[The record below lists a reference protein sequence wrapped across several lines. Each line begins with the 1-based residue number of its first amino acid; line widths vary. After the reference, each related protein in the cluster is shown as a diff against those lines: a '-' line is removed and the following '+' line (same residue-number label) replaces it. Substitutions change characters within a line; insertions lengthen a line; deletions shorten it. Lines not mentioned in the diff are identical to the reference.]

1 MISERQGAR
10 SEEREVLS
18 PHSSSLSPRLIGID
32 ASRSLRT
39 EPTGTERYSQQIIG
53 HMLAAHSNRLAFRL
67 YAPAIPTAEEI
78 SGDAPP
84 PHDQRAVTVCTLPG
98 NRLWTH
104 RTLAWEISRRPPH
117 LLFVP
122 AHVVPFLPPAL
133 LPPTVVTLHDI
144 GYRYFPRSHTAVQ
157 RLYLELSTRWSAAA
171 ARRIIAVSRQTAND
185 LQRFYGVPEAKIRV
199 IHEAPIPRTPVQR
212 AAANGQDAAP
222 LSVYQRPF
230 ALYVGTIQPRKN
242 LLRLIDAF
250 ARLTQQHQIGWDLVL
265 VGRRGWLSQ
274 EYKRHAAVRGLA
286 GRVHF
291 PGYLPDAA
299 VAALMEKAIF
309 FAFPSLFEGFG
320 LPVLEAQT
328 TGVAVMCAKNSAL
341 PEIAGDAALLVDP
354 HDVDDIAA
362 AMLRLSRDEAL
373 RQELI
378 AKGYENVK
386 RFSWQKAARETL
398 AVLEEAAAK
407 K

>member
-1 MISERQGAR
+1 MR
-10 SEEREVLS
+10 SETEGAGEVLT
-18 PHSSSLSPRLIGID
+18 PHSSSLSPLSVGID
-32 ASRSLRT
+32 ASRSLRA
-39 EPTGTERYSQQIIG
+39 EPTGTEFYSRQIIG
-53 HMLAAHSNRLAFRL
+53 HMLAEPNDRFAFRL
-67 YAPAIPTAEEI
+67 YAPETPTAEAMR
-78 SGDAPP
+78 GAAPP
-84 PHDQRAVTVCTLPG
+84 PHDQRAVTVHTLPG

-104 RTLAWEISRRPPH
+104 RTLAWELCRRPPH
-117 LLFVP
+117 VLFVP
-122 AHVVPFLPPAL
+122 AHVVPFLPSPP

-144 GYRYFPRSHTAVQ
+144 GYRYFPRSHTPLQ

-171 ARRIIAVSRQTAND
+171 AKRIIAVSRHTADD

-199 IHEAPIPRTPVQR
+199 IHEAPAPRTPEPGR
-212 AAANGQDAAP
+212 DAATAP
-222 LSVYQRPF
+222 VYQRPF

-250 ARLTQQHQIGWDLVL
+250 AQLAQQRHVNWDLVL
-265 VGRRGWLSQ
+265 VGRWGWLSE
-274 EYKRHAAVRGLA
+274 EYEKHVAASGLT

-299 VAALMEKAIF
+299 VAALMEKALF

-354 HDVDDIAA
+354 EDVDDIAA

-386 RFSWQKAARETL
+386 RFSWEKAARETL
-398 AVLEEAAAK
+398 AVLEEAATK
-407 K
+407 R

>member
-1 MISERQGAR
+1 MRSETQGA
-10 SEEREVLS
+10 EETLS
-18 PHSSSLSPRLIGID
+18 THSSSLSPLTIGID

-39 EPTGTERYSQQIIG
+39 EPTGTEFYSRQIIG
-53 HMLAAHSNRLAFRL
+53 HMLAEPSESHAFRL
-67 YAPAIPTAEEI
+67 YVPQEPTAEALR
-78 SGDAPP
+78 GAAPP
-84 PHDQRAVTVCTLPG
+84 PHDDRAVTVRTLPG

-104 RTLAWEISRRPPH
+104 RTLAWELCRRPPDV
-117 LLFVP
+117 LFVP
-122 AHVVPFLPPAL
+122 AHVVPFLPRPL
-133 LPPTVVTLHDI
+133 LPHTVVTLHDI
-144 GYRYFPRSHTAVQ
+144 GYRYFPNSHTAMQ

-171 ARRIIAVSRQTAND
+171 ARRIIAVSRHTADD
-185 LQRFYGVPEAKIRV
+185 LQHFYRVPEAKIRV
-199 IHEAPIPRTPVQR
+199 IHEAPIPRATVQR
-212 AAANGQDAAP
+212 SVEPTQNAATAP
-222 LSVYQRPF
+222 VYQRPF

-250 ARLTQQHQIGWDLVL
+250 ARLTQQRQIGWDLVL

-274 EYKRHAAVRGLA
+274 EYERHAAARGLA

-299 VAALMEKAIF
+299 VAALMEKALF

-354 HDVDDIAA
+354 ENVDEIAA
-362 AMLRLSRDEAL
+362 AMLRLSQDENL

-386 RFSWQKAARETL
+386 RFSWEKAARETL

>member
-1 MISERQGAR
+1 MRSETQGA
-10 SEEREVLS
+10 EKTLS
-18 PHSSSLSPRLIGID
+18 PHSSSLSPLHIGID
-32 ASRSLRT
+32 ASRSLRA
-39 EPTGTERYSQQIIG
+39 EPTGTEFYSRQIIG
-53 HMLAAHSNRLAFRL
+53 HMLAEPSDRFAFRL
-67 YAPAIPTAEEI
+67 YTPEMPTAEALR
-78 SGDAPP
+78 GAAPP
-84 PHDQRAVTVCTLPG
+84 PHDRHAVTVRVLPG

-104 RTLAWEISRRPPH
+104 RTLAWELCRRPPDV
-117 LLFVP
+117 LFVP
-122 AHVVPFLPPAL
+122 AHVVPFLPRPL
-133 LPPTVVTLHDI
+133 LPHTVVTLHDL
-144 GYRYFPRSHTAVQ
+144 GYRYFPRSHTALQ

-171 ARRIIAVSRQTAND
+171 AQRIIAVSRHTAAD

-199 IHEAPIPRTPVQR
+199 IHEAPVSRTPEPT
-212 AAANGQDAAP
+212 QDAATAP
-222 LSVYQRPF
+222 VYQRPF

-250 ARLTQQHQIGWDLVL
+250 ARLTQQQEIGWDLVL
-265 VGRRGWLSQ
+265 AGRRGWLSQ
-274 EYKRHAAVRGLA
+274 AYERHAAARGLT

-299 VAALMEKAIF
+299 VAALMEKALF

-354 HDVDDIAA
+354 ENVDEIAA
-362 AMLRLSRDEAL
+362 AMLRLSQDENL

-386 RFSWQKAARETL
+386 RFSWEKAARETL

>member
-1 MISERQGAR
+1 MRSETQGA
-10 SEEREVLS
+10 EETLA
-18 PHSSSLSPRLIGID
+18 PLSSSLSPLHIGID

-39 EPTGTERYSQQIIG
+39 EPTGTEFYSRQIIG
-53 HMLAAHSNRLAFRL
+53 HMLAAPSERVAFRL
-67 YAPAIPTAEEI
+67 YAPAEPTAEAMR
-78 SGDAPP
+78 GAAPP
-84 PHDQRAVTVCTLPG
+84 PHDQRAVTVRTLPG
-98 NRLWTH
+98 KRLWTH
-104 RTLAWEISRRPPH
+104 RTLAWELCRRPPNA
-117 LLFVP
+117 LFVP
-122 AHVVPFLPPAL
+122 AHVVPFLPPPI
-133 LPPTVVTLHDI
+133 LPPTVVTLHDA
-144 GYRYFPRSHTAVQ
+144 GYRYFPRSHTALQ

-171 ARRIIAVSRQTAND
+171 AQRIIAVSRHTAAD

-199 IHEAPIPRTPVQR
+199 VHEAPIPRPPVQHAPEPSR
-212 AAANGQDAAP
+212 DAPTAP
-222 LSVYQRPF
+222 VYQRPF

-250 ARLTQQHQIGWDLVL
+250 ARLIQQRQIGWDLVL
-265 VGRRGWLSQ
+265 AGRRGWLSQ
-274 EYKRHAAVRGLA
+274 EYERHAAARGLS

-299 VAALMEKAIF
+299 VAALMGKALF

-354 HDVDDIAA
+354 EDIDDIAA
-362 AMLRLSRDEAL
+362 AMLRLSQDEAL

-386 RFSWQKAARETL
+386 RFSWEKAARETL
-398 AVLEEAAAK
+398 AVLEEVAAK

>member
-1 MISERQGAR
+1 MRSETQGAG
-10 SEEREVLS
+10 EALS
-18 PHSSSLSPRLIGID
+18 PHSPSLSPLSIGID
-32 ASRSLRT
+32 ASRSLRP
-39 EPTGTERYSQQIIG
+39 EPTGTEFYSRQIIG
-53 HMLAAHSNRLAFRL
+53 HMLAVPSDRFAFRL
-67 YAPAIPTAEEI
+67 YAPEEPTAAAMR
-78 SGDAPP
+78 GDAPP
-84 PHDQRAVTVCTLPG
+84 PHDQRAVTVRTLPG

-144 GYRYFPRSHTAVQ
+144 GYRYFPRAHTALQ

-171 ARRIIAVSRQTAND
+171 AQQIIAVSRQTADD

-212 AAANGQDAAP
+212 AANGQDAAP

-230 ALYVGTIQPRKN
+230 VLYVGTIQPRKN

-265 VGRRGWLSQ
+265 VGRRGRLSQ
-274 EYKRHAAVRGLA
+274 EYERHAATRGLS

-291 PGYLPDAA
+291 PGYLPDTA
-299 VAALMEKAIF
+299 VAALMEKALF

-328 TGVAVMCAKNSAL
+328 TGVPVMCAKNSAL

-354 HDVDDIAA
+354 EDVDDIAA
-362 AMLRLSRDEAL
+362 AMLRLSQDEAL

-378 AKGYENVK
+378 AKGYQNVK
-386 RFSWQKAARETL
+386 RFSWEKAARETL

>member
-53 HMLAAHSNRLAFRL
+53 HMLAAHSDRLAFRL

-84 PHDQRAVTVCTLPG
+84 PHDQRAVTVRALPG

-144 GYRYFPRSHTAVQ
+144 GYRYFPRSHTALQ

-354 HDVDDIAA
+354 NDVDDIAA

-398 AVLEEAAAK
+398 AVLEEAAARK
-407 K
+407 

>member
-1 MISERQGAR
+1 MRSETQGA
-10 SEEREVLS
+10 EETLS
-18 PHSSSLSPRLIGID
+18 PHSSSLSPLTIGID

-39 EPTGTERYSQQIIG
+39 EPTGTEFYSRQIIG
-53 HMLAAHSNRLAFRL
+53 HMLAAPSDHHAFRL
-67 YAPAIPTAEEI
+67 YAPQEPTAEALR
-78 SGDAPP
+78 GAAPP
-84 PHDQRAVTVCTLPG
+84 PHDQRAVTVRALPG

-104 RTLAWEISRRPPH
+104 RTLAWELCRRPPDV
-117 LLFVP
+117 LFVP
-122 AHVVPFLPPAL
+122 AHVVPFLPRPL
-133 LPPTVVTLHDI
+133 LPHTVVTLHDI
-144 GYRYFPRSHTAVQ
+144 GYRHFPRSHTVLQ

-171 ARRIIAVSRQTAND
+171 ASRVIAVSRHTASD
-185 LQRFYGVPEAKIRV
+185 LQRFYRVPAAKIRV
-199 IHEAPIPRTPVQR
+199 IHEAPIPRAPVQH
-212 AAANGQDAAP
+212 AAEPSQDAVTPPA
-222 LSVYQRPF
+222 YERPF

-242 LLRLIDAF
+242 LLRLIDAY

-265 VGRRGWLSQ
+265 AGRLGWLSQ
-274 EYKRHAAVRGLA
+274 EYQSHTAARGLA

-299 VAALMEKAIF
+299 VAALMDKALF

-354 HDVDDIAA
+354 ENVDEIAA
-362 AMLRLSRDEAL
+362 AMLRLSQDEAL

-386 RFSWQKAARETL
+386 RFSWEKAARETL

>member
-1 MISERQGAR
+1 MR
-10 SEEREVLS
+10 SETEGAGEVLT
-18 PHSSSLSPRLIGID
+18 PHSSSLSPLSIGID
-32 ASRSLRT
+32 ASRSLRI
-39 EPTGTERYSQQIIG
+39 EPTGTEFYSRQITG
-53 HMLAAHSNRLAFRL
+53 HMLAEPNDRFAFRL
-67 YAPAIPTAEEI
+67 YAPETPTAEAMR
-78 SGDAPP
+78 GAAPP
-84 PHDQRAVTVCTLPG
+84 PHDQRAVTVRTLPG

-104 RTLAWEISRRPPH
+104 RALAWELCRRPPDV
-117 LLFVP
+117 LFVP
-122 AHVVPFLPPAL
+122 AHVVPFLPPAC
-133 LPPTVVTLHDI
+133 LPATVVTLHDI
-144 GYRYFPRSHTAVQ
+144 GYRYFPRSHTALQ

-171 ARRIIAVSRQTAND
+171 AQRIIAVSRHTADD
-185 LQRFYGVPEAKIRV
+185 LQRVYGVPDAKIRV
-199 IHEAPIPRTPVQR
+199 IHEAPVHR
-212 AAANGQDAAP
+212 APAPGQDAGP
-222 LSVYQRPF
+222 TPVYERPF

-250 ARLTQQHQIGWDLVL
+250 ARLIQQQQIGWDLVL
-265 VGRRGWLSQ
+265 VGRWGWLSE
-274 EYKRHAAVRGLA
+274 EYEKHAAASGLT

-299 VAALMEKAIF
+299 VAALMQQALF
-309 FAFPSLFEGFG
+309 FTFPSLFEGFG

-354 HDVDDIAA
+354 EDVDDIAA

-386 RFSWQKAARETL
+386 RFSWEKAARETL

>member
-1 MISERQGAR
+1 MR
-10 SEEREVLS
+10 SETKGAREVLT
-18 PHSSSLSPRLIGID
+18 PDSSSLSPLSIGID
-32 ASRSLRT
+32 ASRSLRI
-39 EPTGTERYSQQIIG
+39 EPTGTEFYSRQITG
-53 HMLAAHSNRLAFRL
+53 HMLAEPNDRFAFRL
-67 YAPAIPTAEEI
+67 YAPETPTAEAMR
-78 SGDAPP
+78 GAAPP
-84 PHDQRAVTVCTLPG
+84 PHDQRAVTVRTLPG

-104 RTLAWEISRRPPH
+104 RALAWELCRRPPDV
-117 LLFVP
+117 LFVP
-122 AHVVPFLPPAL
+122 AHVVPFLPPAC
-133 LPPTVVTLHDI
+133 LPATVVTLHDI
-144 GYRYFPRSHTAVQ
+144 GYRYFPRSHTALQ

-171 ARRIIAVSRQTAND
+171 AQRIIAVSRHTADD
-185 LQRFYGVPEAKIRV
+185 LQRVYGVPDAKIRV
-199 IHEAPIPRTPVQR
+199 IHEAPVQR
-212 AAANGQDAAP
+212 APAPGQDAGP
-222 LSVYQRPF
+222 TPVYERPF

-250 ARLTQQHQIGWDLVL
+250 ARLIQQQQIGWDLVL
-265 VGRRGWLSQ
+265 VGRWGWLSE
-274 EYKRHAAVRGLA
+274 EYEKHVAASGLT

-299 VAALMEKAIF
+299 VAALMQQALF
-309 FAFPSLFEGFG
+309 FTFPSLFEGFG

-354 HDVDDIAA
+354 EDVDDIAA

-386 RFSWQKAARETL
+386 RFSWEKAARETL

>member
-10 SEEREVLS
+10 SEEREV
-18 PHSSSLSPRLIGID
+18 LSPRLIGID

-53 HMLAAHSNRLAFRL
+53 HMLAAHSDRLAFRL

-354 HDVDDIAA
+354 NDVDDIAA

-398 AVLEEAAAK
+398 AVLEEAAARK
-407 K
+407 